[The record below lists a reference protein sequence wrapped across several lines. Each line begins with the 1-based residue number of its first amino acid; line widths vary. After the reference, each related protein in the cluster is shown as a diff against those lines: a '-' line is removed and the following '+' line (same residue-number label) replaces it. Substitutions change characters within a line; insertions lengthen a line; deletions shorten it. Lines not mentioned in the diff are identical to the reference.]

1 MLAGELGQQGMRT
14 LVLERRPEPSE
25 VAKAGGL
32 AGQILQLLHY
42 RGELDRFREASTGP
56 EPRRPRAGD
65 GAPAL
70 RFPFG
75 GLHLDF
81 TQLEDPPMRA
91 MLLPQPRL
99 EGVLA
104 ERAIERGA
112 DVRHGH
118 EVVGLRQDDDAV
130 TVEVRGR
137 PHGPYEVAAQFL
149 VGCDGG
155 RSRVRDLAGVP
166 FPGTSLPEIER
177 LASVTV
183 PDSVTVLD
191 DGGLDVPGVGAI
203 PFGYTATE
211 GGVFACSGMGG
222 TMGVYTAE
230 IEATEYDDEAPMTVA
245 ELSASVSRVLGIDL
259 PLGEPLRMT
268 RFGYSAK
275 QADTYRAGRVF
286 LAGDSAHLFP
296 AGGVAVNAGMLDAAN
311 LAWKLAGSV
320 QGWAPPGLLDTYS
333 EERRAAAER
342 TLLHTRAQ
350 VALRRA
356 YGPGGDA
363 LRALFLELTADEQ
376 PLRRLGALMAGTDI
390 GSPMSDAHPLVGTL
404 ATDRTLHVDHEDPR
418 FAGMLR
424 KGRPVLLDLADRT
437 DLREL
442 AGRWR
447 GRVDVVSATIDERPA
462 DALLLLPDARIAW
475 AAAVD
480 EPGQTALP
488 ALLEALTTWVGPP
501 QRFDDREPRSLRPDR

>member
-1 MLAGELGQQGMRT
+1 MDVDVVVAGAGPTGLMLAGELGQAGLRT
-14 LVLERRPEPSE
+14 LLLERRPEPSE

-56 EPRRPRAGD
+56 AGLERA
-65 GAPAL
+65 P

-75 GLHLDF
+75 GVHLDF
-81 TQLEDPPMRA
+81 TPLEDPPMRA
-91 MLLPQPRL
+91 LLLPQLRL

-112 DVRHGH
+112 EVRRGH
-118 EVVGLRQDDDAV
+118 EVVGLRQDDEAV
-130 TVEVRGR
+130 TVEVLG
-137 PHGPYEVAAQFL
+137 PDAPYEVTARFL

-155 RSRVRDLAGVP
+155 RSRVRDVAGIP
-166 FPGTSLPEIER
+166 FLGTTLPEIER

-183 PDSVTVLD
+183 PDSVTVLH
-191 DGGLDVPGVGAI
+191 DGGLAVPGVGKI

-211 GGVFACSGMGG
+211 RGVFACSGMDG
-222 TMGVYTAE
+222 TIGVYTAE
-230 IEATEYDDEAPMTVA
+230 VEATEYDDDVPMTVA

-259 PLGEPLRMT
+259 PFGEPLRMT

-275 QADTYRAGRVF
+275 QADTYRDGRVF
-286 LAGDSAHLFP
+286 LAGDAAHLFP

-320 QGWAPPGLLDTYS
+320 QGWAPRGLLDTYS
-333 EERRAAAER
+333 DERRAAAER

-363 LRALFLELTADEQ
+363 LRALFLELTAGEQ
-376 PLRRLGALMAGTDI
+376 PLRRLGALMAGTDV
-390 GSPMSDAHPLVGTL
+390 GSRPSDAAPLVATY
-404 ATDRTLHVDHEDPR
+404 ATDRALHVDHEDPR
-418 FAGMLR
+418 FAGLLH
-424 KGRPVLLDLADRT
+424 KGRPVLLDLAGDAN
-437 DLREL
+437 LREL
-442 AGRWR
+442 AGQWVD
-447 GRVDVVSATIDERPA
+447 RVDVVSATIDDRPA
-462 DALLLLPDARIAW
+462 DALLVLPDARIVW
-475 AAAVD
+475 AATAD
-480 EPGQTALP
+480 EPGGTALP
-488 ALLEALTTWVGPP
+488 ALGQAMSTWFGAPSP
-501 QRFDDREPRSLRPDR
+501 